1 MNKDFYHNLPEDMK
15 LKKGDTIY
23 YKYNTSIKREEHTN
37 EMLICSFAGK
47 TIGQLEDEEQIEILK
62 VERPIKWKNVYEHKE
77 ILDEQEKEYLS
88 AVIKPFKKRV
98 IRIEKVKTLYDDSE
112 FINIVLYSPVT
123 YASEEN
129 IPLPYFKKGTMYK
142 GMKRDKKYT
151 LKELWLD

>member
-62 VERPIKWKNVYEHKE
+62 VERPITWKNVYEHKE
-77 ILDEQEKEYLS
+77 ILDEKEKEYLGK
-88 AVIKPFKKRV
+88 VIEPFKKRV
-98 IRIEKVKTLYDDSE
+98 IRIEKVKTLYNDSE
-112 FINIVLYSPVT
+112 FINIVLYSSVT
-123 YASEEN
+123 HGNEES
-129 IPLPYFKKGTMYK
+129 ISLPYFKKGTMYK

-151 LKELWLD
+151 LKELGLD

>member
-23 YKYNTSIKREEHTN
+23 YKHNTSIKREEHTN
-37 EMLICSFAGK
+37 EMRICSFAGK

-62 VERPIKWKNVYEHKE
+62 VERPIKE
-77 ILDEQEKEYLS
+77 ILDEKEKEYLS
-88 AVIKPFKKRV
+88 NIIEPFKKRV

-112 FINIVLYSPVT
+112 FINIVLYS
-123 YASEEN
+123 SISCNKEES
-129 IPLPYFKKGTMYK
+129 IQLPYFKKGKMYK

-151 LKELWLD
+151 LKELGLD

>member
-1 MNKDFYHNLPEDMK
+1 MK

-23 YKYNTSIKREEHTN
+23 YKYNTFIKREEHTN
-37 EMLICSFAGK
+37 EMLICIFAGK

-98 IRIEKVKTLYDDSE
+98 IRIEKVKRLYGNSE
-112 FINIVLYSPVT
+112 FINIVLYNSIS
-123 YASEEN
+123 YNKEES
-129 IPLPYFKKGTMYK
+129 IQLPYFKKRTMYR

-151 LKELWLD
+151 LKELGLD

>member
-1 MNKDFYHNLPEDMK
+1 MNKDMK

-23 YKYNTSIKREEHTN
+23 YKYNTFIKREEHTN

-62 VERPIKWKNVYEHKE
+62 VERPIKWKNVYENKE
-77 ILDEQEKEYLS
+77 ILDEQEKYYLGK
-88 AVIKPFKKRV
+88 VIEPFKKRV

-112 FINIVLYSPVT
+112 FINIVLYS
-123 YASEEN
+123 SISCNKEES
-129 IPLPYFKKGTMYK
+129 IQLPYFKKGKMYK

-151 LKELWLD
+151 LKELGLD

>member
-98 IRIEKVKTLYDDSE
+98 IRIEKVKTLYNDSE
-112 FINIVLYSPVT
+112 FINIVLYSSVT
-123 YASEEN
+123 HGNEES
-129 IPLPYFKKGTMYK
+129 ISLPYFKKGKMYK
-142 GMKRDKKYT
+142 GMKPDKAYS
-151 LKELWLD
+151 LKDLGLD

>member
-23 YKYNTSIKREEHTN
+23 YKYNTSIKHEEHTN

-98 IRIEKVKTLYDDSE
+98 IRIKKVKTLYDDSE
-112 FINIVLYSPVT
+112 FINIVLYS
-123 YASEEN
+123 SISCNKEES
-129 IPLPYFKKGTMYK
+129 IQLPYFKKGKMYK

-151 LKELWLD
+151 LKELGLD